1 MNMDSQTRPGTP
13 SISFDLLSLLYVS
26 MLLISS
32 CTGQLEDLHSGDPAK
47 VEQFMSAPIV
57 HDDQQFLILES
68 IDSGLSSDM
77 FGRMLRIKIENS
89 KNYTASVEAYKSE
102 ILQVLTTEDKK
113 ELTSRDKADLLF
125 ITYWATD
132 KLLLRYQNQPGISED
147 ASFFLKTAMD
157 HCHPVEWK
165 RLASLLQMAEP
176 ALSTKEISNYRK
188 AILKGAEDW
197 ASNNAYQITPNQYQ
211 RLVRSASYASD
222 LLAN

>member
-1 MNMDSQTRPGTP
+1 MDSQTRPGSP
-13 SISFDLLSLLYVS
+13 SISFGLLSLLYGS

-32 CTGQLEDLHSGDPAK
+32 CTVQLEDLHSGDPVK
-47 VEQFMSAPIV
+47 VEQFMNAPNV
-57 HDDQQFLILES
+57 NDDQQFLILES

-89 KNYTASVEAYKSE
+89 KNYTASIEAYKSE
-102 ILQVLTTEDKK
+102 ILQVLSTEDKK
-113 ELTSRDKADLLF
+113 ELTACDKADLLF

-132 KLLLRYQNQPGISED
+132 KLLLCYQNQPGISED

-157 HCHPVEWK
+157 HSHPVEWK
-165 RLASLLQMAEP
+165 RLASLLHMAEP
-176 ALSTKEISNYRK
+176 ALSPKEISNYRK

-197 ASNNAYQITPNQYQ
+197 ASNNAYQIAPNQYQ
-211 RLVRSASYASD
+211 RLVRSASYASN

>member
-1 MNMDSQTRPGTP
+1 MRIDLPTRSGSR
-13 SISFDLLSLLYVS
+13 SISFGLLSLLCACTI
-26 MLLISS
+26 LINS
-32 CTGQLEDLHSGDPAK
+32 CTGQLEDLHSGDQTK
-47 VEQFMSAPIV
+47 VEDFMNAPYV
-57 HDDQQFLILES
+57 NDDQQFLILES

-77 FGRMLRIKIENS
+77 FGRMIRIKIENS
-89 KNYTASVEAYKSE
+89 KNYTASLEAYKSE
-102 ILQVLTTEDKK
+102 ILQILPTEEKK
-113 ELTSRDKADLLF
+113 ELTPRDKADVLF

-132 KLLLRYQNQPGISED
+132 KLLLRYPNQPGISED

-176 ALSTKEISNYRK
+176 ALSTKEISKYQK

-197 ASNNAYQITPNQYQ
+197 ASNNAYQIAPNQYQ
-211 RLVRSASYASD
+211 RLVRSASYASN